1 MCLGK
6 GYVKGSVPASM
17 HRETNMQIHKKT
29 MYAIKV
35 GFSNDG
41 NSKWVFSDCV
51 MPNFIISCS
60 TVALLEH
67 IAVSFLF
74 WDLKYMDT

>member
-1 MCLGK
+1 VCLGK

-41 NSKWVFSDCV
+41 NSK
-51 MPNFIISCS
+51 
-60 TVALLEH
+60 
-67 IAVSFLF
+67 
-74 WDLKYMDT
+74 